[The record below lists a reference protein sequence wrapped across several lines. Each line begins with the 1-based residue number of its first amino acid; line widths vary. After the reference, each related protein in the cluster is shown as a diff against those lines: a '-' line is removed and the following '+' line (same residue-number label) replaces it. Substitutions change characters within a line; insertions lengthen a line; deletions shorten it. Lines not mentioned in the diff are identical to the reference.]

1 MENLWDVFNRGLFR
15 IPDYQRGYA
24 WQDGKRGQKSQL
36 GEFWDDLINL
46 DAKREHYTGLLT
58 LNRLSADSNPK
69 VYEVVDG
76 QQRLTTAVILIKVL
90 LERFATNQNDFEGK
104 LGIFLKD
111 IEKQFIRREKPGKGK
126 DNYVYIF
133 GYDKDD
139 PSYNCLRYKIFG
151 EENAPAKG
159 AAPNTYYTKNLEAA
173 KKFFAEKVSKL
184 SDANAVTVYEK
195 LVNKLIF
202 NVHEIGSNFDVFVSF
217 ETMNNRGKPL
227 SNLELLK
234 DRLIYLSVLFND
246 ANLRSDITEAWKEIY
261 KRLAQNPDEL
271 IDDDE
276 FLRAH
281 WITYFGAP
289 QKKQREDISFL
300 MKHFSPRNIEGF
312 ITAQPSNDIITAAH
326 VKAYVESLKD
336 FAKFYV
342 FTYFPNLIDSA
353 NNLSAEEKI
362 QLFFL
367 NQLGLRYFRPLLM
380 VACSKNFSAER
391 LDFFK
396 AVERFIFVMFELGG
410 RRSDK
415 GQTVY
420 YNAAGELN
428 RDETTFAA
436 LTAQLNDEVED
447 AKESSCKTFEN
458 EIDDK
463 FRRDEGFYSWGDSL
477 RYFLLVYEYEL
488 CRKNNSIVHPF
499 TFDDIK
505 NFAEECKEIEHIFPQ
520 TSTDY
525 WDNVFAGFDDKQKHC
540 LRHALG
546 NLLRMSKQD
555 NIAISNKSFDEKK
568 QVYGESSQSEIEV
581 AQNSQWTAAEISAR
595 SEKLLNFMDNH
606 WGLGLSAAQKKSLIH
621 L

>member
-1 MENLWDVFNRGLFR
+1 M
-15 IPDYQRGYA
+15 
-24 WQDGKRGQKSQL
+24 
-36 GEFWDDLINL
+36 
-46 DAKREHYTGLLT
+46 
-58 LNRLSADSNPK
+58 
-69 VYEVVDG
+69 
-76 QQRLTTAVILIKVL
+76 
-90 LERFATNQNDFEGK
+90 
-104 LGIFLKD
+104 
-111 IEKQFIRREKPGKGK
+111 
-126 DNYVYIF
+126 
-133 GYDKDD
+133 
-139 PSYNCLRYKIFG
+139 
-151 EENAPAKG
+151 
-159 AAPNTYYTKNLEAA
+159 
-173 KKFFAEKVSKL
+173 SKL
-184 SDANAVTVYEK
+184 SDNVVVTIYQK

-202 NVHEIGSNFDVFVSF
+202 NVHQIGSNFDVFVSF

-234 DRLIYLSVLFND
+234 DRLIYLSVLFKD
-246 ANLRSDITEAWKEIY
+246 ENLRRDITKAWKEIY

-300 MKHFSPRNIEGF
+300 MKHFSPRNVKGF
-312 ITAQPSNDIITAAH
+312 ITAQPQTKPITAAD
-326 VKAYVESLKD
+326 VRAYVESLKN

-342 FTYFPNLIDSA
+342 FTYFPNLPDSA

-391 LDFFK
+391 LNFFK
-396 AVERFIFVMFELGG
+396 AVERFIFVMFELGS

-415 GQTVY
+415 SQTVY
-420 YNAAGELN
+420 YNAARELN
-428 RDETTFAA
+428 RSETTFAA

-447 AKESSCKTFEN
+447 AKESACKTFEN
-458 EIDDK
+458 EIDDN
-463 FRRDEGFYSWGDSL
+463 FRRAEGFYTWGDSL

-488 CRKNNSIVHPF
+488 RRENNSNKTPF
-499 TFDDIK
+499 TFDTIK
-505 NFAEECKEIEHIFPQ
+505 KFAEECKEIEHIFPQ
-520 TSTDY
+520 TPTPY
-525 WDNVFAGFDDKQKHC
+525 WDNVFTGIDDKQKHC

-546 NLLRMSKQD
+546 NLLRISKND
-555 NIAISNKSFDEKK
+555 NIAVSNKNFDDKKPIYEK
-568 QVYGESSQSEIEV
+568 SSQSAWKV
-581 AQNSQWTAAEISAR
+581 AQEFRWTRAEIYAR

>member
-1 MENLWDVFNRGLFR
+1 MENLWEVFNRGLFL

-24 WQDGKRGQKSQL
+24 WQKGKRGQKSQL
-36 GEFWDDLINL
+36 GEFLDDLINL
-46 DAKREHYTGLLT
+46 DKTREHYTGLLT
-58 LNRLSADSNPK
+58 LNRLASDSNPK

-90 LERFATNQNDFEGK
+90 LERFAKNQDYFEGE
-104 LGIFLKD
+104 LGIFLVD
-111 IEKQFIRREKPGKGK
+111 IEKHFIRREKPGG
-126 DNYVYIF
+126 DYIYIF

-151 EENAPAKG
+151 EKKTPGMGEAPD
-159 AAPNTYYTKNLEAA
+159 TYYTKNLEAA
-173 KKFFAEKVSKL
+173 KEFFAEKVEGLK
-184 SDANAVTVYEK
+184 DDDDVVTIYKK

-234 DRLIYLSVLFND
+234 DRLIYLSVLFDD
-246 ANLRSDITEAWKEIY
+246 ANLRSEITEAWKEIY
-261 KRLAQNPDEL
+261 KRLAQNPEEL

-276 FLRAH
+276 FLRVH
-281 WITYFGAP
+281 WITYFRPP

-300 MKHFSPRNIEGF
+300 MEHFSPRNIKGF
-312 ITAQPSNDIITAAH
+312 KTAQPSANKPITAAD
-326 VKAYVESLKD
+326 VRAYVESLKN

-342 FTYFPNLIDSA
+342 FTYFPNLPDGA
-353 NNLSAEEKI
+353 NNLSDEEKI
-362 QLFFL
+362 QIFFL

-391 LDFFK
+391 LNFFK
-396 AVERFIFVMFELGG
+396 AVERFIFVMFELGS

-415 GQTVY
+415 SQTVY
-420 YNAAGELN
+420 YNAARELN
-428 RDETTFAA
+428 RSETTFAA

-447 AKESSCKTFEN
+447 AKESACKTFEN
-458 EIDDK
+458 EIDDN

-488 CRKNNSIVHPF
+488 RRNTNKTDQLVFESI
-499 TFDDIK
+499 K
-505 NFAEECKEIEHIFPQ
+505 KFAEDCRDIEHIFPQ
-520 TSTDY
+520 TQTTY
-525 WDNVFAGFDDKQKHC
+525 WNNVFTGVDDKQKHC
-540 LRHALG
+540 LLHTLG
-546 NLLRMSKQD
+546 NLLRMPKPD
-555 NIAISNKSFDEKK
+555 NISMSNKSFDEKK
-568 QVYGESSQSEIEV
+568 EQVYITGSQSEIKV
-581 AQNSQWTAAEISAR
+581 AKNSQWTAAEIYAR
-595 SEKLLNFMDNH
+595 SQKLIDFMDKH